1 MKDKI
6 VDLLARGEGGV
17 GGGLYGTRH
26 HSLISFS
33 YVCQSRNELIVGF
46 LSTILNGKEI
56 DITPFM

>member
-1 MKDKI
+1 M
-6 VDLLARGEGGV
+6 LHSGV
-17 GGGLYGTRH
+17 GGGGGGGEGEGGLLGTRH

>member
-1 MKDKI
+1 M
-6 VDLLARGEGGV
+6 

>member
-6 VDLLARGEGGV
+6 VDLLAGGEEEGWR
-17 GGGLYGTRH
+17 LHGTRH

-33 YVCQSRNELIVGF
+33 CVCQSRNELIVGF